1 MEFVPVDMLTLRTS
15 LLDEL
20 LLLETPLEILK
31 ERPLLVIVGLLDG
44 GGKRELER
52 RGDGVDPTGFRGG
65 DCRGGPGIGKKLCL
79 STGED
84 PIGSGDVLPGH
95 EP

>member
-1 MEFVPVDMLTLRTS
+1 MEFVPVEILTLRTS

-20 LLLETPLEILK
+20 LLLETPLDILK
-31 ERPLLVIVGLLDG
+31 ERPLLVMVVVLEG

-65 DCRGGPGIGKKLCL
+65 D
-79 STGED
+79 
-84 PIGSGDVLPGH
+84 
-95 EP
+95 